1 MIPQSSSRKS
11 REKSIQKAPLR
22 KYRKMTP
29 PEAIDTVIRRVLE
42 GARTIAVV
50 GVSQNPDRPSNYVMK
65 FLQDQGYRT
74 IPINPGLAGQT
85 LWGETVY
92 ASLAE
97 APGPFE
103 MVDIF
108 RASDAAGAVVDE
120 AIGLKAAKGVGSV
133 WLQIGVIDEAA
144 AARARAAGLDVVMNR
159 CPKVEF
165 PRLIGRRIS

>member
-1 MIPQSSSRKS
+1 
-11 REKSIQKAPLR
+11 
-22 KYRKMTP
+22 MTP

-50 GVSQNPDRPSNYVMK
+50 GASQNPDRPSNYVMK
-65 FLQDQGYRT
+65 FLQDQGYRVL
-74 IPINPGLAGQT
+74 PINPGLAGQA

-108 RASDAAGAVVDE
+108 RASDVAGAVVDE
-120 AIGLKAAKGVGSV
+120 AIGLQETKGIRSV
-133 WLQIGVIDEAA
+133 WMQIGVIDEAA
-144 AARARAAGLDVVMNR
+144 AGRARAAGLDVVMNR

>member
-1 MIPQSSSRKS
+1 
-11 REKSIQKAPLR
+11 
-22 KYRKMTP
+22 MTTD
-29 PEAIDTVIRRVLE
+29 DTVIHRVLE
-42 GARTIAVV
+42 AARTIAVV
-50 GVSQNPDRPSNYVMK
+50 GASQNPERASNYVMK

-103 MVDIF
+103 MVDVF
-108 RASDAAGAVVDE
+108 RPSAAAGAVVDE
-120 AIGLKAAKGVGSV
+120 AIGLKDAKGIRSV

-144 AARARAAGLDVVMNR
+144 AERVRAAGLDIVMNR

-165 PRLIGRRIS
+165 PRLIGRRVS